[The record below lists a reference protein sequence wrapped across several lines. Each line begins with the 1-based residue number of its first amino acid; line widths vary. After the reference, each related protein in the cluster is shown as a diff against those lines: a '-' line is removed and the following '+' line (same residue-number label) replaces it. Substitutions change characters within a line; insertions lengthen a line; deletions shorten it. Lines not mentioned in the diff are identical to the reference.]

1 MVWPWSNT
9 ILAPS
14 NYIEKFTLV
23 IQFWNKG
30 LWDTNGLAFAI
41 QMMLMLLLGHV
52 FALSPIVEKGIKKL
66 RFRLTDDRTLKRKSP
81 SSILRMF

>member
-1 MVWPWSNT
+1 MVQYYL
-9 ILAPS
+9 IAS
-14 NYIEKFTLV
+14 NYTEKFTLV

-52 FALSPIVEKGIKKL
+52 FALSPIVEKGIKNYFLFVKL
-66 RFRLTDDRTLKRKSP
+66 TQEVRFNIFYYTNH
-81 SSILRMF
+81 